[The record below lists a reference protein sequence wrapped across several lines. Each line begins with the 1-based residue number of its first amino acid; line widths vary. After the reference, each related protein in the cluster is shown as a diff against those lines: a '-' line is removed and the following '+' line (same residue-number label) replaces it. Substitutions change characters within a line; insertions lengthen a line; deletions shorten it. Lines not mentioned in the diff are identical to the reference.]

1 MSNFEEFY
9 SKYDE
14 LKKSYS
20 SVNTFLFYLGFE
32 NPATVSA
39 RLNRYKRIGQLP
51 PPSILQYFEL
61 VMDPVLVTNC
71 MAEYMDTGDNQ
82 NNVDFDRIVMEYID
96 RYRDQETEIVRKKR
110 KAKRQSYRDQIKE
123 KCLTLVL

>member
-1 MSNFEEFY
+1 MNNFEEFY
-9 SKYDE
+9 NQYDE

-32 NPATVSA
+32 NPVTVSA

-71 MAEYMDTGDNQ
+71 MDEYMDSGDNQ
-82 NNVDFDRIVMEYID
+82 NNVDFDKIVMEYID
-96 RYRDQETEIVRKKR
+96 RYRCQESEEVKKAR
-110 KAKRQSYRDQIKE
+110 KAKRQSYRDQVKQ
-123 KCLTLVL
+123 KCLILDL

>member
-9 SKYDE
+9 NKYDE

-61 VMDPVLVTNC
+61 VMDPVLITNC
-71 MAEYMDTGDNQ
+71 MAEYMDSGDNQ
-82 NNVDFDRIVMEYID
+82 NNVDFDRILMEYID
-96 RYRDQETEIVRKKR
+96 RYRGRETEKVRKTR
-110 KAKRQSYRDQIKE
+110 KARKKSYRDQVKQ
-123 KCLTLVL
+123 KCLILDL

>member
-9 SKYDE
+9 NKYDE

-20 SVNTFLFYLGFE
+20 SVNVFLFYLGFE

-61 VMDPVLVTNC
+61 VMDPVLITNC
-71 MAEYMDTGDNQ
+71 MAEYMDSGDNQ
-82 NNVDFDRIVMEYID
+82 NNVDFDRILMEYID
-96 RYRDQETEIVRKKR
+96 RYRGRETEKARKTR
-110 KAKRQSYRDQIKE
+110 KAKRKSYRDQVKE
-123 KCLTLVL
+123 KCLKLGL

>member
-71 MAEYMDTGDNQ
+71 MADKKYKSIRASDT
-82 NNVDFDRIVMEYID
+82 R
-96 RYRDQETEIVRKKR
+96 
-110 KAKRQSYRDQIKE
+110 A
-123 KCLTLVL
+123 

>member
-9 SKYDE
+9 NKYDE

-61 VMDPVLVTNC
+61 VMDPVLITIC
-71 MAEYMDTGDNQ
+71 MAEYMDSGDNQ
-82 NNVDFDRIVMEYID
+82 NNVDFDRILMEYID
-96 RYRDQETEIVRKKR
+96 RYRCQETEKVRKTR
-110 KAKRQSYRDQIKE
+110 KAKRKSYLDQIKN
-123 KCLTLVL
+123 KCLTLGL

>member
-9 SKYDE
+9 NKYDE

-61 VMDPVLVTNC
+61 VMDPVLITNC
-71 MAEYMDTGDNQ
+71 MAEYMDSGDNQ
-82 NNVDFDRIVMEYID
+82 NNVDFDRILMEYID
-96 RYRDQETEIVRKKR
+96 RYRGRETEKVRKTR
-110 KAKRQSYRDQIKE
+110 KAKRKLYRDQIKN
-123 KCLTLVL
+123 KCLTLGL